1 LICIDFYLLDGQ
13 AIGPRP
19 PGTANVLTQWQHN
32 VRARTLARK
41 PGPMAIPAFAAATRG
56 LPGALAVAA
65 GAVLAGGLCA
75 RLTAR

>member
-1 LICIDFYLLDGQ
+1 
-13 AIGPRP
+13 
-19 PGTANVLTQWQHN
+19 VLTQWQHN
-32 VRARTLARK
+32 VKARTLARK